1 MDPQESIVPGKLW
14 RTDTLVFAEIDHFSD
29 VGCMS
34 AKTGVSAT
42 IMDPQESIVP
52 GKLWLTETSVFAE
65 IGFSDFG
72 FICIVLG

>member
-1 MDPQESIVPGKLW
+1 
-14 RTDTLVFAEIDHFSD
+14 
-29 VGCMS
+29 MS
-34 AKTGVSAT
+34 AKAGVSAT

-52 GKLWLTETSVFAE
+52 GKLWLTEASVFAE